1 MTPEQK
7 AKLEANRKLAIER
20 LRKRGILSSDQLN
33 RIESRNEPLKTRSL
47 AVTSG
52 SNRDDNAAAAVHVP
66 NHNGQPSALANTN
79 TNTTSLYGS
88 GVVDGSKRDASVLD
102 KRPTDRIR
110 PSIRKQDYIEYDFAT
125 MQNLNGGY
133 INPKDKLPNSD
144 FTDDQEFE
152 SEFGSKKQKTLQDWK
167 KEQLERKMLYEN
179 APPPEHISK
188 APKCIECHINIEMDP
203 VLHDVFK
210 LQVCKQCSKEH
221 PEKYALLTKT
231 ECKEDYF
238 LTDPELNDEDL
249 FHRLEK
255 PNPHSGTF
263 ARMQLFVRCEV
274 EAFAFKKWGGEEGLD
289 EEWQRREEGKAHR
302 REKKYEKKIKEMR
315 LKTRAQEYTNR
326 LREKKHGK
334 AHIHHFSDPVDGGI
348 DEDGYQI
355 QRRRCTDCG
364 LETEE
369 IDI

>member
-1 MTPEQK
+1 MQ
-7 AKLEANRKLAIER
+7 EANRKLAIER
-20 LRKRGILSSDQLN
+20 LRKRGILNSDQLE
-33 RIESRNEPLKTRSL
+33 RIESRNEPLKTPS
-47 AVTSG
+47 VTVTAGRNQDAS
-52 SNRDDNAAAAVHVP
+52 AAAAVNVR
-66 NHNGQPSALANTN
+66 NHEEQPSTFANTN
-79 TNTTSLYGS
+79 NTPSHDDGR
-88 GVVDGSKRDASVLD
+88 VDKSKRDASVLD
-102 KRPTDRIR
+102 KRPMGKIR

-133 INPKDKLPNSD
+133 INPKDKLPNPG
-144 FTDDQEFE
+144 FADDQEAE

-167 KEQLERKMLYEN
+167 REQLERKMLYEN

-203 VLHDVFK
+203 ILHDVFK
-210 LQVCKQCSKEH
+210 LQVCKQCAKEH

-231 ECKEDYF
+231 ECREDYF

-249 FHRLEK
+249 FRRLEK

-289 EEWQRREEGKAHR
+289 KEWQRREEGKAHR

-334 AHIHHFSDPVDGGI
+334 AHIHHFSAPIDGGI
-348 DEDGYQI
+348 DEDGYQV

>member
-7 AKLEANRKLAIER
+7 AKL

-33 RIESRNEPLKTRSL
+33 RIESRNEPLKTRPL

-167 KEQLERKMLYEN
+167 RNNLNGKCCTKMHL
-179 APPPEHISK
+179 
-188 APKCIECHINIEMDP
+188 
-203 VLHDVFK
+203 
-210 LQVCKQCSKEH
+210 LQSI
-221 PEKYALLTKT
+221 
-231 ECKEDYF
+231 F
-238 LTDPELNDEDL
+238 
-249 FHRLEK
+249 
-255 PNPHSGTF
+255 
-263 ARMQLFVRCEV
+263 
-274 EAFAFKKWGGEEGLD
+274 
-289 EEWQRREEGKAHR
+289 
-302 REKKYEKKIKEMR
+302 
-315 LKTRAQEYTNR
+315 
-326 LREKKHGK
+326 
-334 AHIHHFSDPVDGGI
+334 
-348 DEDGYQI
+348 
-355 QRRRCTDCG
+355 QRRRNVLNVILILRWILCYMMCSSYKFVNSV
-364 LETEE
+364 LRS
-369 IDI
+369 IQKSMHY